1 MRRKGVD
8 PRRALA
14 LLAALLAASVA
25 AGPAA
30 AQSLRER
37 LDEALNI
44 AGMPRA
50 KTGAWAFDLAADRG
64 VYGQNA
70 RRSFQPASNQKLVVT
85 LTALVRLGPGYRI
98 PTEVIPDGTVS
109 GTTLRGRLALKG
121 YGDPTLSH
129 TDLRRFAAAVRTAG
143 IRRITGRIVGD
154 ERYYDKLRT
163 GLGWRSSWYKVE
175 SPPLSAL
182 VVGRA
187 RVNGRTVDRPALAA
201 ARAFKDALVAAGVSV
216 GGKAVTGGA
225 PAGVAPLAVR
235 RSGTMTAL
243 VRRMNKPSDNFSA
256 EMLLKHLGARF
267 RDAGSAEAGCVV
279 VRRLLRARSI
289 PLDGVRCA
297 DGSGLSPYNRLTA
310 RALGALLLSAWR
322 NAAIRGPLVD
332 SLPIAG
338 VDGTLED
345 RMRSG
350 PARGRVRAKTGT
362 TSTASALSGYVGTRY
377 VFSVLQNGSPVNWT
391 RARRAQ
397 DRFAQ
402 ALARAL

>member
-1 MRRKGVD
+1 MRRNGVD
-8 PRRALA
+8 PRRGLA

-30 AQSLRER
+30 GQSLAER

-50 KTGAWAFDLAADRG
+50 KTGAWAFDLAAGRA

-70 RRSFQPASNQKLVVT
+70 RRSFQPASNQKLAV
-85 LTALVRLGPGYRI
+85 ALAALARLGPGYRI
-98 PTEVIPDGTVS
+98 PTEVIPDGTVA

-121 YGDPTLSH
+121 YGDPTLSR
-129 TDLRRFAAAVRTAG
+129 TDLRRFAAAVRAAG

-154 ERYYDKLRT
+154 ERYYDRLRT

-201 ARAFKDALVAAGVSV
+201 ARAFRDALVAAGVSV
-216 GGKAVTGGA
+216 GGRAATGRA

-235 RSGTMTAL
+235 RSRTMTAL
-243 VRRMNKPSDNFSA
+243 VRRMNKPSDNFVA

-267 RDAGSAEAGCVV
+267 RDAGTAAAGCAV
-279 VRRLLRARSI
+279 VRRVLRARSV

-310 RALGALLLSAWR
+310 RAVGALLLSAWR
-322 NAAIRGPLVD
+322 NAAIRGPFVD

-362 TSTASALSGYVGTRY
+362 TSTASALSGYAGTRF
-377 VFSVLQNGSPVNWT
+377 VFSVLQNGSPVNWE

-397 DRFAQ
+397 NRFAQ